1 MEYIAVLL
9 PSVCLAVLFYFVI
22 KAIFNVDRSEREA
35 MARAEEIAEEMQDAE
50 DARVAESRE
59 KKNDDQEID
68 PHA

>member
-1 MEYIAVLL
+1 VEYIAVLL

-35 MARAEEIAEEMQDAE
+35 MARAEEMQDAE